1 LVTNYG
7 KRGMDF
13 ENVLEYTSNLYQ
25 TKGKALINKRPT
37 PMKIVRNAGPN
48 KYVCVFSEKSTVDY
62 DGTYKGRSIV
72 FEAKSVKAKKSFPLS
87 NATNSQGE
95 YLEAAESAGAVS
107 FLIVEM
113 TLTREVFYIP
123 NKMLQHYI
131 KQAANGGRKSSIPID
146 EMQVYGYGV
155 KSANGVPLDYLSV
168 VDQLIATGAT

>member
-1 LVTNYG
+1 MAINYG

-13 ENVLEYTSNLYQ
+13 ENVLEYTNNLYQ
-25 TKGKALINKRPT
+25 TKGKALINKRAT
-37 PMKIVRNAGPN
+37 PMTIIRNAGPS

-72 FEAKSVKAKKSFPLS
+72 FEAKSVKAKKNFPLS
-87 NATNSQGE
+87 NITNSQVE
-95 YLEAAESAGAVS
+95 YLEAAESAGAIS

-113 TLTREVFYIP
+113 TITREVFYIP

-131 KQAANGGRKSSIPID
+131 RQAVQGGRKSIPID

-168 VDQLIATGAT
+168 VDQLIAAGAA